1 MNRLSSPMEALEPHY
16 DVIVVGS
23 GYGGAI
29 AASRMARARRR
40 VCVLE
45 RGREFMAGDFPVHA
59 AEGVGEVQYNLDDRR
74 LGSALAL
81 IEVHV
86 NPEVN
91 AVVGC
96 GLGGTSLINANVA
109 LHPDARLWD
118 DPRWPAALRADQ
130 GGIEAGYARALAMLQ
145 PQPWPADFP
154 PLPKLDALGRSAEA
168 LDMSA
173 SFYRPPITVT
183 FKDGLN
189 AAGVEQSACIGCG
202 NCNSGCNYGAKN
214 STHMNYLPDAVAH
227 GAQIFTQAAV
237 DSVEWDEAARQWRV
251 YYQWVDIGREI
262 FDGADLLTTADH
274 VILSAGTLGSTAI
287 LLRSREKRGLT
298 LSDQLGAHFTG
309 NGDVLAFAFNT
320 NHEINGVGWET
331 ADDARRAPVGPV
343 ITGIIDHRDTQDVMD
358 GFVIEEGSL
367 AAPIGPAMLGVLGIA
382 APADGVAAPEDG
394 TPDGAAQNNALD
406 AAAREALS
414 ALRGPHYG
422 AMRNTQTYLVMAHD
436 DDAGRIELHEDRPR
450 IAWPGASEQPIYR
463 TINDTLEDATRA
475 LGGTFVNDP
484 LDTPLFKDR
493 LITVHPL
500 GGCAMADDAEHGVVD
515 HAGRVFSGKAGTG
528 MHPGLYVM
536 DGAVIPL
543 SLGVNPL
550 LTISALAERN
560 CVQLAASNGWAIDF
574 TRGVLTSGAPRA
586 AAAAPPAER
595 IGLRFTET
603 MVGAYTSLAPASP
616 GDAQSSPMSFT
627 LTVDS
632 GDLPTMLANPQ
643 HEAPMVGTLTC
654 AALSSEP
661 MTIAN
666 GRFNLF
672 VTDPAHVDQR
682 NMVYRMTLVAAE
694 GKRYDF
700 VGRKI
705 ITFSSPLELWKQTNT
720 LYAEVHES
728 ADDGARLLGKAT
740 LIITAGNSL
749 KQQTTLG
756 VTNAPT
762 LEMRLAWTLRFGKF
776 FADVLFTEYGGIAAP
791 LQFAEADA
799 RPRERRRLNAP
810 APVTHYLRT
819 QDGKTLRLTR
829 YCAGNKGPLLL
840 IHGSGVSSGIFTT
853 DMIETNLVEHLCAS
867 GYDVWLVD
875 LRVSIALPSAAEQ
888 TTADAI
894 AAYDIPAAV
903 AKVCELSGADS
914 IHVIAHCLGAVT
926 LTMALLSGLTRVRSA
941 VMSQVSAH
949 LIPEPLQR
957 VKAGLHLP
965 EMLDHLGVTD
975 LTALTKHASW
985 PANLL
990 DEALRL
996 YPVEEGCRSAVC
1008 HRATF
1013 MYGQVY
1019 EHEQLNEVLHD
1030 NLQELFGVHDMR
1042 LFEHL
1047 AAMVRAGHIV
1057 RADGEDVYLRD
1068 LSGLNLPITFIHGAL
1083 NRCYLPDS
1091 TLKTYAMLKDAY
1103 PDQRYEHVAI
1113 DGYGH
1118 IDCIFGRDAA
1128 TDVYP
1133 SITRH
1138 LAAHAR

>member
-1 MNRLSSPMEALEPHY
+1 MNRLSSPLEALEPHY

-45 RGREFMAGDFPVHA
+45 RGREFMAGDYPVHPGQGA
-59 AEGVGEVQYNLDDRR
+59 GAVQYNLDDRR

-86 NPEVN
+86 NQEVN

-154 PLPKLDALGRSAEA
+154 RLPKLDALGRSAEA

-183 FKDGLN
+183 FKDGTN

-251 YYQWVDIGREI
+251 YYQWIDIGREV
-262 FDGADLLTTADH
+262 FDGAELFTTADH

-287 LLRSREKRGLT
+287 LLRSREKRGLA

-331 ADDARRAPVGPV
+331 AEEAKRAPAGPV
-343 ITGIIDHRDTQDVMD
+343 ITGIVDHRDTKDVMD

-367 AAPIGPAMLGVLGIA
+367 AAPIGTAMLGVLGIA
-382 APADGVAAPEDG
+382 APAAGVPEPEDDAAG
-394 TPDGAAQNNALD
+394 GAAEHDALD

-414 ALRGPHYG
+414 ALRGPHHG
-422 AMRNTQTYLVMAHD
+422 AMRNTQTFLVMAHD
-436 DDAGRIELHEDRPR
+436 DAAGQIVLQDDRPR

-463 TINDTLEDATRA
+463 TINETLEDATRA
-475 LGGTFVNDP
+475 LGGTFVDDP
-484 LDTPLFKDR
+484 LDTPLFKNR
-493 LITVHPL
+493 LVTVHPL

-515 HAGRVFSGKAGTG
+515 HAGRAFSGAKGTG
-528 MHPGLYVM
+528 VHRGLYVM

-560 CVQLAASNGWAIDF
+560 CVQLAAANGWAIDF
-574 TRGVLTSGAPRA
+574 TRGGPRA
-586 AAAAPPAER
+586 AVAPAPER

-603 MVGAYTSLAPASP
+603 MVGTYTPAAPD
-616 GDAQSSPMSFT
+616 DAEPSPMSFT

-632 GDLPTMLANPQ
+632 GDLPAMLANPQ

-661 MTIAN
+661 MTIAE

-694 GKRYDF
+694 GKRYGF

-720 LYAEVHES
+720 LYAEVRET
-728 ADDGARLLGKAT
+728 ADDGARLEGRAT
-740 LIITAGNSL
+740 LIVTAGNSL

-776 FADVLFTEYGGIAAP
+776 FADVLFAEYGGIAAP
-791 LQFAEADA
+791 LQFADPDVRA
-799 RPRERRRLNAP
+799 RERRRLNAP
-810 APVTHYLRT
+810 APDTHYFRT

-829 YCAGNKGPLLL
+829 YRAGNKGPLLL
-840 IHGSGVSSGIFTT
+840 IHGSGVSSAIFTT
-853 DMIETNLVEHLCAS
+853 DMIDTNLLEHLCAG

-875 LRVSIALPSAAEQ
+875 LRVSIALPSAAEP

-903 AKVCELSGADS
+903 AKVCELSGAAS

-941 VMSQVSAH
+941 VLSQVSAH
-949 LIPEPLQR
+949 LIPEPLAR

-965 EMLDHLGVTD
+965 EMLDHLGITG
-975 LTALTKHASW
+975 LSALAEHARW

-996 YPVEEGCRSAVC
+996 YPVEHGEGCRSAVC

-1019 EHEQLNEVLHD
+1019 EHAQLNDVLHE

-1057 RADGEDVYLRD
+1057 RADGEDVYLDD
-1068 LSGLNLPITFIHGAL
+1068 LSGLDLPITFIHGAL
-1083 NRCYLPDS
+1083 NRCYLPES
-1091 TLKTYAMLKDAY
+1091 TLKTYDLLRSAY
-1103 PDQRYEHVAI
+1103 PDQRYEHVLI

-1128 TDVYP
+1128 RHVYP
-1133 SITRH
+1133 SIARH
-1138 LAAHAR
+1138 LAAHAA